1 MTDNITV
8 LRCHDHV
15 RLAKVITRT
24 ANGLEIKGFDDA
36 RTFAWRQVTVGG
48 LDDIQ
53 MMLEQLRGDPKSCV
67 IRGEP
72 MGHVG
77 MQSIVNRRQ
86 HVGSDGTRPDW
97 DHHAVGRQWVAF
109 DLDKVAQDSFRGDV
123 PVPNDEQAR
132 AIVYQVRAEVMP
144 PAFAKAACVYK
155 LSSSA
160 GLKGWDRVSMHLW
173 FWLDRRVHDLS
184 LREYCKA
191 HGFDISFSKCV
202 QPHYTADPVFEGM
215 ADPLA
220 GVRLGRLPGRAIVE
234 TPAELLDG
242 DAWRARD
249 QQRKDAARKDLE
261 KAARAVMADI
271 PTSRAATRAY
281 ALRALAGGCQDVLS
295 AAEGTRHD
303 QLIRVA
309 YNLGGYCQPGFL
321 DVSEVIQTLTRTV
334 EAVFP
339 AGRQRDELR
348 TVAEMVEGGARS
360 PRDLSHIGRAKG
372 KLSVVR
378 PEPPE
383 DDDDGLEIIGAT
395 AVQPARKAKAKG
407 PQFEGM
413 RDDGTVP
420 TTLGNVKALLEHYG
434 VTLRLNV
441 MTQETEIALPSDIM
455 GQSDMRQTT
464 KLGQIRSLARKHRM
478 QVGDALRDELQAVED
493 LNAYHPV
500 TDWVRSKPW
509 DGVDRFEALLATIG
523 LRDEAQAHADLY
535 RHILW
540 AWLVAGAKYATLAP
554 FEEVGIKA
562 FGVLVLQGPQGCGKT
577 EWVKAL
583 APAAGP
589 WVGTGI
595 TVDPHSKDDVM
606 KATRYWIT
614 ELGEIDSTVR
624 KADVG
629 ALKAFLSDQRDV
641 YRRPYKEVTESF
653 VRRTLFAA
661 SVNPQHFLK
670 DTTGNRRFWVVPV
683 ERMNVWGPDGILT
696 IDMQQLWAQFAHY
709 AGHGAEHHLPPEVER
724 RQMELAEMH
733 RQIDPVE
740 DEIHARFVVDL
751 SQPERYWLTTADIY
765 RELYPDRELDK
776 WTSADK
782 RAVAAVLSQMGATKA
797 RGNRGRLWSL
807 KRRL

>member
-1 MTDNITV
+1 MSDNITV
-8 LRCHDHV
+8 LRCHDNV
-15 RLAKVITRT
+15 RLAKLITRT
-24 ANGLEIKGFDDA
+24 ESGLEVKGFDDA
-36 RTFAWRQVTVGG
+36 RTFAWRQVTVGD
-48 LDDIQ
+48 LDDIHL
-53 MMLEQLRGDPKSCV
+53 MLEQLRGDPKSCV

-97 DHHAVGRQWVAF
+97 DHHALGRQWVAF

-123 PVPNDEQAR
+123 PVPNEEQAR

-160 GLKGWDRVSMHLW
+160 GLKSWDRVSMHLW

-215 ADPLA
+215 MDPLA

-242 DAWRARD
+242 DGWRARD

-321 DVSEVIQTLTRTV
+321 DQSEVVQALTRTV

-383 DDDDGLEIIGAT
+383 DDDDDGLEVIGAT
-395 AVQPARKAKAKG
+395 AVQPARKPKAKG
-407 PQFEGM
+407 LKWELTD
-413 RDDGTVP
+413 RDGKP
-420 TTLGNVKALLEHYG
+420 ENVSENVEALLEFMG
-434 VTLRLNV
+434 VTLRRNLMNHSTEWGGELTKTIPTSAMNAV
-441 MTQETEIALPSDIM
+441 MLANIIDAGQRFGFTRTQ
-455 GQSDMRQTT
+455 
-464 KLGQIRSLARKHRM
+464 H
-478 QVGDALRDELQAVED
+478 LQAYLDKIEVKH
-493 LNAYHPV
+493 AYHPV
-500 TDWVRSKPW
+500 AEWATGTPW
-509 DGVDRFEALLATIG
+509 DGEDRVPMLLNTLGISPDLMAEHGALLHEQL
-523 LRDEAQAHADLY
+523 LR
-535 RHILW
+535 
-540 AWLVAGAKYATLAP
+540 WLIAGGKMLVGDHGVAA
-554 FEEVGIKA
+554 E
-562 FGVLVLQGPQGCGKT
+562 GVLVLQGPQGTGKT
-577 EWVKAL
+577 RWVKAL
-583 APAAGP
+583 LGPNPNWIAEGVILDPA
-589 WVGTGI
+589 
-595 TVDPHSKDDVM
+595 DKDSVIL
-606 KATRYWIT
+606 ATSTFIA
-614 ELGEIDSTVR
+614 ELGELDATYR
-624 KADVG
+624 KSDIA
-629 ALKAFLSDQRDV
+629 ALKAFLTRDKDI
-641 YRRPYKEVTESF
+641 YRSPYAKRSETYP
-653 VRRTLFAA
+653 RRTIFAA
-661 SVNPQHFLK
+661 TVNPSQFLA
-670 DTTGNRRFWVVPV
+670 DDTGNRRFWVMPVGQCRSLDPSAYQQVWAQAIALGRRGERHWLDDASRQDAERLLERFRDISPWEDLFFESYYPPGPETDSV
-683 ERMNVWGPDGILT
+683 ERATRFGVIRDAMRPDKS
-696 IDMQQLWAQFAHY
+696 W
-709 AGHGAEHHLPPEVER
+709 
-724 RQMELAEMH
+724 
-733 RQIDPVE
+733 
-740 DEIHARFVVDL
+740 
-751 SQPERYWLTTADIY
+751 TTADVKQFG
-765 RELYPDRELDK
+765 K
-776 WTSADK
+776 W
-782 RAVAAVLSQMGATKA
+782 L
-797 RGNRGRLWSL
+797 RGRYKCANHNGSAAFYV
-807 KRRL
+807 RRRD